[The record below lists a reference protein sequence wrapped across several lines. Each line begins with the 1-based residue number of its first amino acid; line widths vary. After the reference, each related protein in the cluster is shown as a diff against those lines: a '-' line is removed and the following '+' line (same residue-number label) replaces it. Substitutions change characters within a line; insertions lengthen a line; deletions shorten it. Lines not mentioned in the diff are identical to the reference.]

1 MKTTTKTILL
11 IATSGLFILFLNYSF
26 ISENEPGS
34 NKITGTIEAIS
45 GTGSLKGT
53 VVFTGTAPKPTVF
66 QVEKDGNTCGSG
78 KREIQEVNADAK
90 GNLKGVVVY
99 LQAVQGGKEFVKPKD
114 GYVLN
119 QEGCHFL
126 PHVLVVP
133 KGADVSIVNKDPV
146 LHNIHT
152 YQILGKVRRSMFNIA
167 QPEQNQKIT
176 QKVDPKNSN
185 IIKVECDAH
194 NFMHAWI
201 LTLDNPYYAIT
212 DASGNFEI
220 KDIPAGKYT
229 VKVWNPT
236 LEVIS
241 KEVEIIDGKN
251 TVKLELAK

>member
-1 MKTTTKTILL
+1 MKKIVKPVL
-11 IATSGLFILFLNYSF
+11 IATSTGLLFLFLNYSF
-26 ISENEPGS
+26 VTENGSGS
-34 NKITGTIEAIS
+34 NKTTGTIEALA

-66 QVEKDGNTCGSG
+66 QIEKDGNTCGSG

-90 GNLKGVVVY
+90 GNLKGSVVY

-126 PHVLVVP
+126 PHILVVP
-133 KGADVSIVNKDPV
+133 KGADVVIVNKDPV

-212 DASGNFEI
+212 DATGNFEI
-220 KDIPAGKYT
+220 KDIPTGKYT
-229 VKVWNPT
+229 IKAWNPT
-236 LEVIS
+236 LETGT